1 MDFHHLMFIVCK
13 MLRDNDGSALL
24 GDVREYIRKRE
35 GAAITPEWE
44 TRVISTGLIKWVNR
58 LYAASDVY
66 AKAGFL
72 RKPGGVW
79 HLTPDG
85 EEALLLGEQQFIAE
99 AKRRASQV
107 RRAQQRE
114 NAAQTLPTADGD
126 ASEASNEE
134 VQSAIGIEQYQDT
147 AMSSIVENVRALGPY
162 EFQNLC
168 AALLRGMGYHV
179 RDVAAPGPDGGI
191 DIVAY
196 TDPLGAHPPR
206 VKVQVKHRA
215 AVTGT
220 PDLQNLIGALAEGD
234 IALFVS
240 SSGFAA
246 GCRSFA
252 RNNSKHLELID
263 LPRFIELWR
272 EHYGKLSEEDK
283 SLLPLQA
290 IYFLDEKR
298 AKGDS

>member
-1 MDFHHLMFIVCK
+1 M
-13 MLRDNDGSALL
+13 
-24 GDVREYIRKRE
+24 
-35 GAAITPEWE
+35 
-44 TRVISTGLIKWVNR
+44 
-58 LYAASDVY
+58 
-66 AKAGFL
+66 
-72 RKPGGVW
+72 
-79 HLTPDG
+79 
-85 EEALLLGEQQFIAE
+85 GEQQFIAE

-114 NAAQTLPTADGD
+114 KAAQTLPTADGD

-162 EFQNLC
+162 GVPKFMRRAVAGNGLSC
-168 AALLRGMGYHV
+168 ARCRMRRGRTAV
-179 RDVAAPGPDGGI
+179 

-298 AKGDS
+298 ARGDS